1 MGGAAST
8 PVPAELKRDEALAL
22 VAQHF
27 DTLAAGAETV
37 ARDKLAASL
46 AALTCAP
53 SGAGDTTGAGAADTS
68 SGAKEDATRGA
79 HEPAARSKPRP
90 REAKA
95 SGCAKW

>member
-46 AALTCAP
+46 AALTCANP
-53 SGAGDTTGAGAADTS
+53 KDQS
-68 SGAKEDATRGA
+68 RGC
-79 HEPAARSKPRP
+79 RSLCPVGQRLMHSLQYPRGKH
-90 REAKA
+90 RA
-95 SGCAKW
+95 